1 MGYTEK
7 SNQSSAIPVRNPR
20 SHHSFYLKPSA
31 RLLLG
36 SPEPQS
42 VSDVHQPEGQC
53 GWRCA
58 AFKYIYICKH
68 IRPYN
73 QLMIALIFITML
85 LNNVYY
91 NLYIIYKYTY
101 ILYIISCV
109 YIYISLYIIYILMF
123 SDDIAT
129 QGRLRISD
137 IPPQL
142 MNGTKSNLRLGRK
155 SRTENWAPSSHGHKT
170 LDLHGFYG
178 WSLFQTNQRK
188 NSTQL
193 HRISGIGVLYDAKRV
208 PYYTYVYIYITP
220 YIFIYA
226 FIRSFIHSFI
236 YLFTHT

>member
-1 MGYTEK
+1 
-7 SNQSSAIPVRNPR
+7 
-20 SHHSFYLKPSA
+20 
-31 RLLLG
+31 
-36 SPEPQS
+36 
-42 VSDVHQPEGQC
+42 
-53 GWRCA
+53 
-58 AFKYIYICKH
+58 
-68 IRPYN
+68 
-73 QLMIALIFITML
+73 
-85 LNNVYY
+85 
-91 NLYIIYKYTY
+91 
-101 ILYIISCV
+101 
-109 YIYISLYIIYILMF
+109 MF

-236 YLFTHT
+236 YLFTHTWTPIWIDCVNVLYTKITKKCQTIQFLGSISLSPTGLHPNSAWPELAALASEASAKPERSFNARGRRKHDRLRPAHVPSNLTWFTVISLW